1 MLTEHSSNLSKE
13 FAQLNN
19 TYLAVW
25 PDLAKFRHFGN
36 ILKVFGPFF
45 EWPIQYLANFCT
57 NLGIFML
64 LGKSSLL

>member
-19 TYLAVW
+19 TYQAVW

-36 ILKVFGPFF
+36 ILKVFGQF
-45 EWPIQYLANFCT
+45 LAGLFSIWHT
-57 NLGIFML
+57 IVQTLINLLYKL
-64 LGKSSLL
+64 LLL